1 MDLSYST
8 KNLFPSV
15 IHQFD
20 VNGFCEIKDKLI
32 DYVYDCKKNDS
43 EGCGEWQS
51 ITFSFNDKDKKDI
64 LQSFLTD
71 CLAEFSSIKKSVNL
85 SVRAWV
91 NISKPGGHLAKHHH
105 PDCNLA
111 GVLWIKAPQ
120 NSGDIVFDSPRTF
133 DPFLQSAK
141 NGEID
146 SYTDDFK
153 DKGNIHLDYYFPPT
167 EGRILI
173 FPSYL
178 EHQVKENKS
187 NEDRISVSFNI
198 KLGLSEELTI

>member
-1 MDLSYST
+1 MDLSYS
-8 KNLFPSV
+8 NINPFPSI

-20 VNGFCEIKDKLI
+20 VNGFSEIKDKLI

-43 EGCGEWQS
+43 EGRGEWQS

-64 LQSFLTD
+64 LQSFLTN
-71 CLAEFSSIKKSVNL
+71 CLSEFPPIKKSVNL
-85 SVRAWV
+85 NMRAWV
-91 NISKPGGHLAKHHH
+91 NISKPGGYLAKHHH

-111 GVLWIKAPQ
+111 GVLWIKALQ
-120 NSGDIVFDSPRTF
+120 NSGNIVFHNPRTF

-141 NGEID
+141 KREID

-153 DKGNIHLDYYFPPT
+153 NKFNIYSDYDFPPT

-178 EHQVKENKS
+178 EHQVRENKS
-187 NEDRISVSFNI
+187 NKDRISVSFNI
-198 KLGLSEELTI
+198 KLS

>member
-1 MDLSYST
+1 MDLSYSNI
-8 KNLFPSV
+8 NLFPSI

-20 VNGFCEIKDKLI
+20 VNGFSEIKDKLI

-43 EGCGEWQS
+43 EGRGEWQS

-64 LQSFLTD
+64 LQSFLTN
-71 CLAEFSSIKKSVNL
+71 CLSKFPPIKKSVNL
-85 SVRAWV
+85 SMRAWV
-91 NISKPGGHLAKHHH
+91 NISKPGGYLAKHHH

-111 GVLWIKAPQ
+111 GVLWIKALQ
-120 NSGDIVFDSPRTF
+120 NSGNIVFHNPRTF

-141 NGEID
+141 KREID

-153 DKGNIHLDYYFPPT
+153 NKFNIYSDYDFPPT

-178 EHQVKENKS
+178 EHQVRENKS
-187 NEDRISVSFNI
+187 NKDRISVSFNI
-198 KLGLSEELTI
+198 KLS

>member
-1 MDLSYST
+1 VDLSYSNI
-8 KNLFPSV
+8 NLFPSI

-20 VNGFCEIKDKLI
+20 VNGFSEIKDKLI

-43 EGCGEWQS
+43 EGRGEWQS

-64 LQSFLTD
+64 LQSFLTN
-71 CLAEFSSIKKSVNL
+71 CLSEFPPIKKSVNL
-85 SVRAWV
+85 SMRAWV
-91 NISKPGGHLAKHHH
+91 NISKPGGYLAKHHH

-111 GVLWIKAPQ
+111 GVLWIKALQ
-120 NSGDIVFDSPRTF
+120 NSGDIVFHNPRTF

-141 NGEID
+141 KREID

-153 DKGNIHLDYYFPPT
+153 NKFNIYSDYDFPPT

-178 EHQVKENKS
+178 EHQVRENKS
-187 NEDRISVSFNI
+187 NKDRISVSFNI
-198 KLGLSEELTI
+198 KLS

>member
-1 MDLSYST
+1 MDLSYSNI
-8 KNLFPSV
+8 NLFPSI

-20 VNGFCEIKDKLI
+20 VNGFSEIKDKLI

-43 EGCGEWQS
+43 EGRGEWQS

-64 LQSFLTD
+64 LQSFLTN
-71 CLAEFSSIKKSVNL
+71 CLSEFPPIKKSVNL
-85 SVRAWV
+85 SMRAWV
-91 NISKPGGHLAKHHH
+91 NISKPGGYLAKHHH

-111 GVLWIKAPQ
+111 GVLWIKALQ
-120 NSGDIVFDSPRTF
+120 NSGNIVFHNPRTF

-141 NGEID
+141 KREID

-153 DKGNIHLDYYFPPT
+153 NKFNIYSDYDFPPT

-178 EHQVKENKS
+178 EHQVRENKS
-187 NEDRISVSFNI
+187 NKDRISVSFNI
-198 KLGLSEELTI
+198 KLS

>member
-1 MDLSYST
+1 VDLSYSNT
-8 KNLFPSV
+8 NLFPSI

-20 VNGFCEIKDKLI
+20 VNGFSEIKDKLI

-43 EGCGEWQS
+43 EGRGEWQS

-64 LQSFLTD
+64 LQSFLTN
-71 CLAEFSSIKKSVNL
+71 CLSEFPPIKKSVNL
-85 SVRAWV
+85 SMRAWV
-91 NISKPGGHLAKHHH
+91 NISKPGGYLAKHHH

-111 GVLWIKAPQ
+111 GVLWIKALQ
-120 NSGDIVFDSPRTF
+120 NSGNIVFHNPRTF

-141 NGEID
+141 KREID

-153 DKGNIHLDYYFPPT
+153 NKFNIYSDYDFPPT

-178 EHQVKENKS
+178 EHQVRENKS
-187 NEDRISVSFNI
+187 NKDRISVSFNI
-198 KLGLSEELTI
+198 KLS

>member
-1 MDLSYST
+1 VDLSYSNI
-8 KNLFPSV
+8 NLFPSI

-20 VNGFCEIKDKLI
+20 VNGFSEIKDKLI

-43 EGCGEWQS
+43 EGRGEWQS

-64 LQSFLTD
+64 LQSFLTN
-71 CLAEFSSIKKSVNL
+71 CLSEFPPIKKSVNL
-85 SVRAWV
+85 SMRAWV
-91 NISKPGGHLAKHHH
+91 NISKPGGYLAKHHH

-111 GVLWIKAPQ
+111 GVLWIKALQ
-120 NSGDIVFDSPRTF
+120 NSGNIVFHNPRTF

-141 NGEID
+141 KREID

-153 DKGNIHLDYYFPPT
+153 NKFNIYSDYDFPPT

-178 EHQVKENKS
+178 EHQVRENKS
-187 NEDRISVSFNI
+187 NKDRISVSFNI
-198 KLGLSEELTI
+198 KLS

>member
-1 MDLSYST
+1 MDLSYSNI
-8 KNLFPSV
+8 NLFPSI

-20 VNGFCEIKDKLI
+20 VNGFSEIKDKLI

-43 EGCGEWQS
+43 EGRGEWQS

-64 LQSFLTD
+64 LQSFLTN
-71 CLAEFSSIKKSVNL
+71 CLSEFPPIKKSVNL
-85 SVRAWV
+85 SMRAWV
-91 NISKPGGHLAKHHH
+91 NISKPGGYLAKHHH

-111 GVLWIKAPQ
+111 GVLWIKALQ
-120 NSGDIVFDSPRTF
+120 NSGDIVFHNPRTF

-141 NGEID
+141 KREID

-153 DKGNIHLDYYFPPT
+153 NKFNIYSDYDFPPT

-178 EHQVKENKS
+178 EHQVRENKS
-187 NEDRISVSFNI
+187 NKDRISVSFNI
-198 KLGLSEELTI
+198 KLS

>member
-1 MDLSYST
+1 MDLSYSNI
-8 KNLFPSV
+8 NLFPSI

-20 VNGFCEIKDKLI
+20 VNGFSEIKDKLI

-43 EGCGEWQS
+43 EGRGEWQS

-64 LQSFLTD
+64 LQSFLTN
-71 CLAEFSSIKKSVNL
+71 CLSEFPPIKKSVNL
-85 SVRAWV
+85 SMRAWV
-91 NISKPGGHLAKHHH
+91 NISKPGGYLAKHHH

-111 GVLWIKAPQ
+111 GVLWIKALQ
-120 NSGDIVFDSPRTF
+120 NSGNIVFHNPRTF

-141 NGEID
+141 KKEID

-153 DKGNIHLDYYFPPT
+153 NKFNIYSDYDFPPT

-178 EHQVKENKS
+178 EHQVRENKS
-187 NEDRISVSFNI
+187 NKDRISVSFNI
-198 KLGLSEELTI
+198 KLS

>member
-1 MDLSYST
+1 MDLSYSNT
-8 KNLFPSV
+8 NLFPSI

-20 VNGFCEIKDKLI
+20 VNGFSEIKDKLI

-43 EGCGEWQS
+43 EGRGEWQS

-64 LQSFLTD
+64 LQSFLTN
-71 CLAEFSSIKKSVNL
+71 CLSEFPPIKKSVNL
-85 SVRAWV
+85 SMRAWV
-91 NISKPGGHLAKHHH
+91 NISKPGGYLAKHHH

-111 GVLWIKAPQ
+111 GVLWIKALQ
-120 NSGDIVFDSPRTF
+120 NSGDIVFHNPRTF

-141 NGEID
+141 KREID

-153 DKGNIHLDYYFPPT
+153 NKFNIYSDYDFPPT

-178 EHQVKENKS
+178 EHQVRENKS
-187 NEDRISVSFNI
+187 NKDRISVSFNI
-198 KLGLSEELTI
+198 KLS